1 MTVPQRVPYITLDE
15 YLDGEEVA
23 HERHEY
29 VAGQVFA
36 MAGASEAHETIA
48 LNVAALLRTHLRG
61 SGCRAF
67 VGGMKVF
74 IESIQT
80 FYYPDVLVTCEAA
93 TAKDR
98 FKQNPVLIVEVL
110 SPSTQT
116 TDRREKLLN
125 YRQLASLR
133 EYVLIAQDQRQVEI
147 YRQMAPG
154 EWQHELIQDA
164 SELRLAALPTSL
176 TLTLNEIYEDVA
188 FE

>member
-1 MTVPQRVPYITLDE
+1 MTVPQRVPYIALDE

-48 LNVAALLRTHLRG
+48 GNIFALLRAHLRG
-61 SGCRAF
+61 SDCRAF

-74 IESIQT
+74 IEQLST

-98 FKQNPVLIVEVL
+98 FKQHPVLIVEVL
-110 SPSTQT
+110 SPSTAT
-116 TDRREKLLN
+116 IDRREKLVN

-133 EYVLIAQDQRQVEI
+133 EYVLIAQDQRLIEI
-147 YRQMAPG
+147 YRGSPHG
-154 EWQHELIQDA
+154 DWQHERIEGTA
-164 SELRLAALPTSL
+164 ELQLTALPTPL
-176 TLTLNEIYEDVA
+176 TLTLADVYEDVA